1 MKLLYWALGL
11 SLAAGPAAA
20 ADGPGPSSPTATHAL
35 SATAMASVPTA
46 PLTLADCYR
55 AALKQSES
63 LATQGEAVAQAA
75 EYYRQA
81 RGSILPNLST
91 SAAYLHQDPNGL
103 GGAVAAVSPA
113 DQTTT
118 KLSAAWP
125 LFRGMREYAA
135 LRATRDHIT
144 AAKQAYQ
151 WAALQLGADTAQAY
165 YLVLA
170 QQRDL
175 ANLQNQ
181 FQLYDQ
187 RINDLRYR
195 VGIGRSQTTDLLSVQ
210 SAQARLKSQI
220 DAARY
225 QITAAQELLAFET
238 GLPADALLRDVGDLP
253 ARPRP
258 MQGYLDALESRP
270 DLEAARQNLAA
281 AKEGVAIAWGQHLP
295 NVDASADYYFDRP
308 GNLSDVRWDAGIAV
322 TLPLFMGGVV
332 DSQTRVARS
341 QQAQAQLALEQA
353 RRMDVQAL
361 RDAYRKL
368 VLDLDQATDLQAAV
382 DLAQRDFKA
391 EQHDYNLGL
400 VTNLDVLQ
408 ALVTFVDTQRSFD
421 SVRYAAFTDDQSLES
436 QAGRTLSPAGD
447 TNEMQP

>member
-1 MKLLYWALGL
+1 MKALFLALGL
-11 SLAAGPAAA
+11 SLAAGPTMAAEGPVPASPSA
-20 ADGPGPSSPTATHAL
+20 ATDPAPTG
-35 SATAMASVPTA
+35 A
-46 PLTLADCYR
+46 PVGLADCYQ
-55 AALKQSES
+55 AAIKRSES
-63 LATQGEAVAQAA
+63 LASQGEAVAQAA

-81 RGSILPNLST
+81 MGSVLPNLSA
-91 SAAYLHQDPNGL
+91 SAAYMHQDPNGL
-103 GGAVAAVSPA
+103 GGAVAAISPA

-135 LRATRDHIT
+135 LRAARDHIT
-144 AAKQAYQ
+144 EAKQAYQ

-170 QQRDL
+170 QQKDL
-175 ANLQNQ
+175 ANLENE
-181 FQLYDQ
+181 FQLYDK
-187 RINDLRYR
+187 RISDLQYR
-195 VGIGRSQTTDLLSVQ
+195 VGIGRSQRTDLLSVQ
-210 SAQARLKSQI
+210 SAQAQLKSQI

-238 GLPADALLRDVGDLP
+238 GLPVGQPLRDVSDLP
-253 ARPRP
+253 ARPGP
-258 MQGYLDALESRP
+258 MEGYLEALESRP

-332 DSQTRVARS
+332 ESQTRVARS
-341 QQAQAQLALEQA
+341 QQAQAKLALEQA
-353 RRMDVQAL
+353 RRMDIQSL

-368 VLDLDQATDLQAAV
+368 VLDLDQADDLQTAV

-408 ALVTFVDTQRSFD
+408 ALVSFVDTQRSLD
-421 SVRYAAFTDDQSLES
+421 SVRYAAFIDYQSLES
-436 QAGRTLSPAGD
+436 QAGRALSPAGD
-447 TNEMQP
+447 THEVHP